1 MNAPAVAS
9 LLDFRG
15 RSVIVTGASKNIGRG
30 IALRFGEAGASV
42 AVFCRSDAG
51 KASEVVAEII
61 SRGAKAIV
69 VPADLSDSASVARA
83 LDEVIGAFGG
93 IDVLVNNAGI
103 YPLVPLLEMSEE
115 DFDATIAADLKS
127 VHLMTQ
133 AVARSMIARQ
143 KGGAI
148 VNITS
153 IEAFDPAPLHAHY
166 NAAKGGVHMYTRAC
180 ALELGK
186 YRIRVNSVAP
196 GLIGKP
202 GLEREWP
209 DGVSRYL
216 NAAPLARLG
225 HPSDVA
231 DACLFLA
238 SDAARWITGASLTV
252 DGGVTS
258 TQSF

>member
-1 MNAPAVAS
+1 MVAVDR

-30 IALRFGEAGASV
+30 IALRFGEAGANV
-42 AVFCRSDAG
+42 AVFCRNDAG
-51 KASEVVAEII
+51 AAGEVVAEIV
-61 SRGAKAIV
+61 SRGSKAIV

-83 LDEVIGAFGG
+83 LGEVRRAFGG
-93 IDVLVNNAGI
+93 VEVLINNAGI
-103 YPLVPLLEMSEE
+103 YPLVPLLEMTEA
-115 DFDATIAADLKS
+115 DFDETIASDLKS

-133 AVARSMIARQ
+133 GVARAMIEAGR
-143 KGGAI
+143 GGAI

-153 IEAFDPAPLHAHY
+153 IEAFDPAPSHAHY

-186 YRIRVNSVAP
+186 HGIRVNSVAP
-196 GLIGKP
+196 GLIDRP
-202 GLEREWP
+202 GLDVDWP
-209 DGVSRYL
+209 HGVARYL
-216 NAAPLARLG
+216 AVAPLQRLG
-225 HPSDVA
+225 APDDVA

-238 SDAARWITGASLTV
+238 SEAARWITGASLIV